1 MNYFRKMRGTTTS
14 PPRVSLAE
22 IFWSWLGAFV
32 GISLVAYL
40 NFVLLKGTGWLLL
53 TGSLGA
59 SALLIYGA
67 IKVPFAQ
74 PRNLMGGHILSALI
88 GVCAYKLL
96 AGHLWLAS
104 GLAVAFSIAVMHA
117 TRTAHPPGSAT
128 ALIAVIGDD
137 TVHNLGFLFALIPVA
152 AGALI
157 LLVVALIINNIP
169 RSRRYPEYW
178 V

>member
-14 PPRVSLAE
+14 PPRVSLSE

-32 GISLVAYL
+32 GISLLAYL
-40 NFVLLKGTGWLLL
+40 NYQVIKGTGWLLL

-67 IKVPFAQ
+67 IKAPFSQ
-74 PRNLMGGHILSALI
+74 PRNLLGGHILSALI

-96 AGHLWLAS
+96 PGHLWLAS
-104 GLAVAFSIAVMHA
+104 GLAVATSIAVMHA

-128 ALIAVIGDD
+128 ALIAVIGDETIHD
-137 TVHNLGFLFALIPVA
+137 LGFLFVILPVA

-157 LLVVALIINNIP
+157 LLLVALIINNIP
-169 RSRRYPEYW
+169 ASRRYPEYW
-178 V
+178 F

>member
-1 MNYFRKMRGTTTS
+1 MKYLQKMRGTTTS

-22 IFWSWLGAFV
+22 IGWSWLGAFL
-32 GISLVAYL
+32 GITLVAYM
-40 NFVLLKGTGWLLL
+40 NFTLLQGTGWLLL

-67 IKVPFAQ
+67 IKAPFSQ
-74 PRNLMGGHILSALI
+74 PRNLMGGHILSALV
-88 GVCAYKLL
+88 GVCVYKLL
-96 AGHLWLAS
+96 PGQLWLAS

-128 ALIAVIGDD
+128 ALTAVIGGEP
-137 TVHNLGFLFALIPVA
+137 VNKLGFLFVLMPVA

-157 LLVVALIINNIP
+157 LLLVALLINNIP

-178 V
+178 F

>member
-1 MNYFRKMRGTTTS
+1 MKYLQKMRGTTTS
-14 PPRVSLAE
+14 PPRVSLSE

-40 NFVLLKGTGWLLL
+40 NFNWLKGTGWLLL

-74 PRNLMGGHILSALI
+74 PRNLIGGHILSALV

-96 AGHLWLAS
+96 PGHLWLAS
-104 GLAVAFSIAVMHA
+104 GLAVATSIALMHA

-128 ALIAVIGDD
+128 ALIAVVGDE
-137 TVHNLGFLFALIPVA
+137 TVHKLGFLFALMPVA

-157 LLVVALIINNIP
+157 LLLVALIINNIP
-169 RSRRYPEYW
+169 QSRKYPEYW
-178 V
+178 L

>member
-14 PPRVSLAE
+14 PPRVSLSE
-22 IFWSWLGAFV
+22 IFWSWLGAFA
-32 GISLVAYL
+32 GISLLAYL
-40 NFVLLKGTGWLLL
+40 NYQVIKGTGWLLL

-67 IKVPFAQ
+67 IKAPFSQ
-74 PRNLMGGHILSALI
+74 PRNLLGGHILSALI

-96 AGHLWLAS
+96 PGHLWLAS
-104 GLAVAFSIAVMHA
+104 GLAVATSIAVMHA

-128 ALIAVIGDD
+128 ALIAVIGDE
-137 TVHNLGFLFALIPVA
+137 TVHNLGFLFVIIPVA

-157 LLVVALIINNIP
+157 LLLVALIINNIP
-169 RSRRYPEYW
+169 ASRRYPEYW
-178 V
+178 F

>member
-14 PPRVSLAE
+14 PPRVSLSE

-32 GISLVAYL
+32 GISLLAFL
-40 NFVLLKGTGWLLL
+40 NYQVIKGTGWMLL

-67 IKVPFAQ
+67 IKAPFAQ
-74 PRNLMGGHILSALI
+74 PRNLLGGHILSALI

-104 GLAVAFSIAVMHA
+104 GLAVATSIAVMHA

-128 ALIAVIGDD
+128 ALTAVIGGDA
-137 TVHNLGFLFALIPVA
+137 VYNLGFLFVLLPVA

-157 LLVVALIINNIP
+157 LLLVALIINNIP
-169 RSRRYPEYW
+169 KSRRYPEYW
-178 V
+178 F

>member
-1 MNYFRKMRGTTTS
+1 MNYFRKMRGTTTC
-14 PPRVSLAE
+14 PPRVSLSE
-22 IFWSWLGAFV
+22 ICWSWLGAFV

-40 NFVLLKGTGWLLL
+40 NFTLLKGTGWLLL

-67 IKVPFAQ
+67 IKAPFAQ

-88 GVCAYKLL
+88 GVCAYKLMP
-96 AGHLWLAS
+96 GNLWLGS
-104 GLAVAFSIAVMHA
+104 GVAVATSIAVMHA

-137 TVHNLGFLFALIPVA
+137 TVHNLGFLFVLMPVA

-169 RSRRYPEYW
+169 KSRRYPEYW
-178 V
+178 F